1 MEKQL
6 TENFRLSEFACKC
19 GCGADGVWREF
30 AKAHGIEPILGLSE
44 RFGGAM
50 IYIPSMSSILRES
63 RNRAIREGKLSP
75 TLSKKQIERICR
87 N

>member
-1 MEKQL
+1 MTDSKLKSDVQIQDL
-6 TENFRLSEFACKC
+6 P
-19 GCGADGVWREF
+19 DGVWREF
-30 AKAHGIEPILGLSE
+30 AMAHGIDPILGLSE

-63 RNRAIREGKLSP
+63 RNRAIREGKVDSD
-75 TLSKKQIERICR
+75 LSKKQIDRICR